1 MMIVAMISRPEDGLP
16 VWVRDGIHA
25 LGLELR
31 CQKCRT
37 EEELL
42 AFAQGAQIIWLTG
55 TNPCLNEH
63 SLPLL
68 PDCRALFRSGSGLD
82 SLPLQKAAELG
93 IAVHN
98 TPDSIAESVAEHACA
113 LLLAAVRLVPQM
125 DRMVKRGCWER
136 MDKEDMAP
144 EKAFHWHLSGRVLG
158 LIGYGNIARRVE
170 SMLAGFRL
178 RVIHYDPY
186 APSSPSS
193 LPLDALLQ
201 QSDFV
206 SVHCPLTPQTRHL
219 LGPRE
224 LALLKPGAILVN
236 TARGEVVDEA
246 ALVAALQQGRL
257 GAAALDVLSQEPPAP
272 DHPLFALDNV
282 ILSPHIAAM
291 SADFE
296 HNFWSHS
303 IAKLGELRKSL
314 G

>member
-1 MMIVAMISRPEDGLP
+1 
-16 VWVRDGIHA
+16 
-25 LGLELR
+25 
-31 CQKCRT
+31 
-37 EEELL
+37 
-42 AFAQGAQIIWLTG
+42 
-55 TNPCLNEH
+55 
-63 SLPLL
+63 
-68 PDCRALFRSGSGLD
+68 
-82 SLPLQKAAELG
+82 
-93 IAVHN
+93 VHN

-246 ALVAALQQGRL
+246 ALVAAPQQGRL